1 MLFYAHP
8 SVIFYA
14 GISSLLSNDIG
25 EEGIDMLEKWLSNEE
40 ENLKKAE
47 EELKELEERK
57 ETDLERYELYSSKI
71 SEWLKEDI
79 PSGVREELE
88 YSFNWLNE
96 QEEKINRDI
105 ELTKNRIETS
115 KFIIYKLTQQ

>member
-1 MLFYAHP
+1 
-8 SVIFYA
+8 
-14 GISSLLSNDIG
+14 
-25 EEGIDMLEKWLSNEE
+25 MLEKWLSNEE
-40 ENLKKAE
+40 ENLQKAE

-57 ETDLERYELYSSKI
+57 ETDLERYKLYSSKI
-71 SEWLKEDI
+71 SEWLKEEDI

-88 YSFNWLNE
+88 YSYNWLNE

-115 KFIIYKLTQQ
+115 KFIINKLTQQ